1 VVALNKDSAK
11 TLAKDIM
18 SSPLITVDHKNSLT
32 NALEIMCEKKIR
44 RLAVTQNQKV
54 IGIITQRRALE
65 ALV

>member
-1 VVALNKDSAK
+1 
-11 TLAKDIM
+11 M

-65 ALV
+65 ALG